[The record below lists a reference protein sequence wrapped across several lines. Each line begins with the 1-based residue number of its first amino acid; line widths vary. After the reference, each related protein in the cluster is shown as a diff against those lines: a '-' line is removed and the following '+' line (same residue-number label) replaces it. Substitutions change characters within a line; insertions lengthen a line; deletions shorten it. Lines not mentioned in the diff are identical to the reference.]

1 MLLDWFTIAAQ
12 GLNFLI
18 LVWLMKRFLYRP
30 ILQAIDTR
38 EKLIAKELAEAE
50 TKRTEAEKERDDF
63 RQRNEA
69 FDRQRA
75 ELVSQA
81 EAEVK
86 GQRQQWLDAAR
97 QAADDVAAARQAAL
111 HTDART
117 LITVPAGFQL
127 VTTVDALVAGVH
139 FFADDPPASIA
150 RKVLAELAAANL
162 EERMS
167 ELFTRRLRELPDG
180 QKATLGEA
188 LKKSAEPAGVRSALE
203 LAAGSRAAIQNAL
216 NETFSAEIR
225 IRFAKAP
232 ELVGGI
238 ELSAGGQKAG
248 WNIAEYLA
256 DLEKRLA
263 ELLTAKVTTGAKPE
277 AEKPALQSA

>member
-12 GLNFLI
+12 ALNFLI

-50 TKRTEAEKERDDF
+50 AKRAEAKKERDDF
-63 RQRNEA
+63 QQRNEA

-75 ELVSQA
+75 DLLSKA

-86 GQRQQWLDAAR
+86 VQRQQWLDAAR
-97 QAADDVAAARQAAL
+97 QAADELTAKRQTAL
-111 HTDART
+111 QTDARNLNEAI
-117 LITVPAGFQL
+117 LIRTRQEVF
-127 VTTVDALVAGVH
+127 
-139 FFADDPPASIA
+139 SIA
-150 RKVLAELAAANL
+150 RKVLTDLATAKL

-167 ELFTRRLRELPDG
+167 EVFTRRLRELPAD
-180 QKATLGEA
+180 QKATLGDA
-188 LKKSAEPAGVRSALE
+188 LKKSAEPAVVRTAFE
-203 LAAGSRAAIQNAL
+203 LATGSRAAIQNAL

-225 IRFAKAP
+225 VRFETAP
-232 ELVGGI
+232 DLVGGI
-238 ELSAGGQKAG
+238 ELTAGGQLAG

-256 DLEKRLA
+256 DMEKRLA
-263 ELLTAKVTTGAKPE
+263 ELLSAKAATVAQTMAPS
-277 AEKPALQSA
+277 PALKSA

>member
-97 QAADDVAAARQAAL
+97 QAADDVAAARLAAL
-111 HTDART
+111 QTDARNLNET
-117 LITVPAGFQL
+117 ILARTRQEV
-127 VTTVDALVAGVH
+127 
-139 FFADDPPASIA
+139 FAIA
-150 RKVLAELAAANL
+150 RKVLADLAAANL

-188 LKKSAEPAGVRSALE
+188 LKKSAEPAVVRSAFE

>member
-12 GLNFLI
+12 ALNFLI

-50 TKRTEAEKERDDF
+50 AKRAEAKKERDDF
-63 RQRNEA
+63 QQRNEA

-75 ELVSQA
+75 DLLSKA

-86 GQRQQWLDAAR
+86 VQRQQWLDAAR
-97 QAADDVAAARQAAL
+97 QAADELAAKRQTAL
-111 HTDART
+111 QTDARNLNEAI
-117 LITVPAGFQL
+117 LIRTRQEVF
-127 VTTVDALVAGVH
+127 
-139 FFADDPPASIA
+139 SIA
-150 RKVLAELAAANL
+150 RKVLTDLATANL

-167 ELFTRRLRELPDG
+167 EVFTRRLRELPDG

-188 LKKSAEPAGVRSALE
+188 LKKSAESAVVRSAFE

-232 ELVGGI
+232 DLVGGI